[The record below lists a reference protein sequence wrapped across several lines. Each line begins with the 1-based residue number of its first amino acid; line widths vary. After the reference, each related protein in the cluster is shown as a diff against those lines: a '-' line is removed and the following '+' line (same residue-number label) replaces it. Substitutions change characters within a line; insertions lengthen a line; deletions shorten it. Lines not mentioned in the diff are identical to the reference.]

1 MSREKNYMT
10 PYGFNLILKE
20 QEYLLK
26 VERPKVVQT
35 VTWAASLGDRSE
47 NADYIYGKKRL
58 REIDRR
64 LRFLYRRIECA
75 CLVEPKLNMSNKVQF
90 GASVEVVD
98 EEGMKRD
105 YIIVGVDEINVKKG
119 LISWRSPIG
128 KAVLGKS
135 IGDYCVVKLPKGE
148 LELEIVNVEYKD
160 IHKELYQGEQ
170 WKK

>member
-1 MSREKNYMT
+1 MSREKNYIT
-10 PYGFNLILKE
+10 PHGFSLILKE

-26 VERPKVVQT
+26 SERPKVVQT

-64 LRFLYRRIECA
+64 LRFLCRRIECA
-75 CLVEPKLNMSNKVQF
+75 CLISPKLNKSNKVQF
-90 GASVEVVD
+90 GASVGVIN

-105 YIIVGVDEINVKKG
+105 YVIVGVDEINVKKG

-135 IGDYCVVKLPKGE
+135 LGESCVVKLPKGDM
-148 LELEIVNVEYKD
+148 ELEIVFIEYKD
-160 IHKELYQGEQ
+160 INKELYQGNQ
-170 WKK
+170 WQK

>member
-1 MSREKNYMT
+1 MSREKNYIT
-10 PYGFNLILKE
+10 PYGFSLILKE

-26 VERPKVVQT
+26 FERPKIVKI

-64 LRFLYRRIECA
+64 LRFLSKRIDCA
-75 CLVEPKLNMSNKVQF
+75 CVIGTEQNNSSKVQF
-90 GASVEVVD
+90 GATFKVID
-98 EEGMKRD
+98 EEALERE
-105 YIIVGVDEINVKKG
+105 YIIVGVDEINVRMG

-135 IGDYCVVKLPKGE
+135 IGEFCVVKLPEGE
-148 LELEIVNVEYKD
+148 MGLEIVAIEYKD
-160 IHKELYQGEQ
+160 INRELYQGEK
-170 WKK
+170 WVE